1 MNIFSFPME
10 QIGCILR
17 KLSLSGGVGNIIAI
31 IIYTALCLIPIGIYL
46 YLICTKKV
54 IKVDRFL
61 IFISMYAFVMMYFM
75 VNPGLFPSIIQNAP
89 QMMLGGTFYSI
100 TCSYL
105 VIRILSAC
113 KDANIFRLQK
123 RLQGFLYVLVII
135 FLFAIWAE
143 GVLNT
148 WSEIQNVNNG
158 NSMTGL
164 TGYYDVTSYTPTY
177 IFLVIQGIIH
187 AIPYVFDIIVT
198 AMAIRVIRLLGEEE
212 QLNNTVPAVDT
223 LVKTCTKALF
233 ITVTSSFS
241 INILQ
246 LLFQSMIYKTN
257 FSVELPIFSLVFVLA
272 ILLFARYLQEY
283 QKLKQDNDLFI

>member
-10 QIGCILR
+10 QIGSILR
-17 KLSLSGGVGNIIAI
+17 KLSLSGEVGNIIAI

-46 YLICTKKV
+46 YLRRTKKF

-61 IFISMYAFVMMYFM
+61 IFISMYTFVMMYFM

-89 QMMLGGTFYSI
+89 QMMLGSTFYSI
-100 TCSYL
+100 ICFYF

-113 KDANIFRLQK
+113 KDANIFSLQK

-148 WSEIQNVNNG
+148 WSEIPNVNNG

-177 IFLVIQGIIH
+177 IFLVIQGIIN

-198 AMAIRVIRLLGEEE
+198 VMAMRVIRLSCEEDP
-212 QLNNTVPAVDT
+212 LNNTVPAVDK
-223 LVKTCTKALF
+223 LVKSCTKALF
-233 ITVTSSFS
+233 ITVTSSFAF
-241 INILQ
+241 NILQ
-246 LLFQSMIYKTN
+246 VFFQTMLYKTN

>member
-10 QIGCILR
+10 QIGSILR
-17 KLSLSGGVGNIIAI
+17 KLSLSGEVGNIIAI

-46 YLICTKKV
+46 YLRRTKKF

-61 IFISMYAFVMMYFM
+61 IFISMYTFVMMYFM

-148 WSEIQNVNNG
+148 WSEIPNVNNG

-198 AMAIRVIRLLGEEE
+198 VMAIRVIRLLGEEE